1 MVVKTYRDFPGGSMV
16 KTSPS
21 SAGCVGSILGR
32 GAKIP
37 HAVRS
42 KNQNIKQKHKEK
54 GEAEDEIVT

>member
-42 KNQNIKQKHKEK
+42 KNQNIQQKHKEK

>member
-1 MVVKTYRDFPGGSMV
+1 MVKTYRDFPGGSMV

-21 SAGCVGSILGR
+21 NAGCVGSILGR

-42 KNQNIKQKHKEK
+42 KKQKHMEK